1 MVHPAGTFDFDAFPL
16 VLRRRS
22 DQRVCPGNTSRESFF
37 ISFSFITHPL
47 TPERSGRHSNPLT
60 SSPIS
65 SARPSSSTSL
75 TWPTTVTS
83 ENKKSPLYTNP
94 SLQVVLDGTGTHKGE
109 STLST
114 SRPRQ
119 VAAAAAAEG
128 ILPVVSHMRTQARV
142 GTNGG
147 DRGGLVRSGT
157 RKVRVRVLAG
167 EVWRRSERVGK
178 DGSRCQCSKSTM
190 RMRKRKEGYSC
201 SLDW

>member
-1 MVHPAGTFDFDAFPL
+1 MWYIRQAPLILTLFLSFFVGGVVSEFVQATLPASL
-16 VLRRRS
+16 
-22 DQRVCPGNTSRESFF
+22 FF

-75 TWPTTVTS
+75 TWPTNVTF

-94 SLQVVLDGTGTHKGE
+94 SLQVVSDGTGTLKGE

-119 VAAAAAAEG
+119 VAAAAGG

-147 DRGGLVRSGT
+147 DRGGRVRSGT
-157 RKVRVRVLAG
+157 RKVRVRVLAE

-178 DGSRCQCSKSTM
+178 DGSRRQCSKSMM
-190 RMRKRKEGYSC
+190 RMRRRKEGYSC